1 MGEHVKLN
9 DQIVAGIRTFVPWIV
24 GVIIS
29 QLAMQGIDVDGI
41 LKSLSDIGIT
51 VDVGSIVVTVT
62 GVITAAYYALAKW
75 AEAKWPQVGWLL
87 GYAKAPSYNK

>member
-1 MGEHVKLN
+1 MSAA
-9 DQIVAGIRTFVPWIV
+9 D
-24 GVIIS
+24 S
-29 QLAMQGIDVDGI
+29 QSKRSRFAI
-41 LKSLSDIGIT
+41 LSDIGIT

-62 GVITAAYYALAKW
+62 GIITAAYYALAKW